1 MKIATIFFFCFLSS
15 CFQIAGTSLIKVA
28 VNETPIVS
36 LKDYIPFLLQ
46 FKVII
51 ALGFV
56 FIAAL
61 ILFKALSTGSLSLVT
76 PMFTAI
82 NFVFTIIVGK
92 FLFNE
97 SMSLAKI
104 AGLLIIIV
112 GVLLVANSEK

>member
-28 VNETPIVS
+28 VN
-36 LKDYIPFLLQ
+36 
-46 FKVII
+46 